1 MTIWLDDNIRTAI
14 AKAADQHG
22 SQSALARVTGIDQG
36 NISRYI
42 SGRTYKMD
50 TDLWQKLFPKCKQF
64 LPPEK
69 VDAYDPANIDEFPQ
83 SPPLNSDFK
92 RSDNEVAIPDTPRF
106 KAVPVIS
113 IAQAAEYEPI
123 EPLIDYLR
131 EVSERAQVFVD
142 VKDYYFAVEI
152 TGDSMAPD
160 YPDGSVALVA
170 AGEFP
175 ERGDIVVAKFS
186 TGQVVIKEYHRKN
199 NVISLL
205 SRNPSGQNFEWNI
218 KEKPGFIQWMFPV
231 LEIVLKPRNQ
241 RKAKTRM

>member
-1 MTIWLDDNIRTAI
+1 MTIWVDRNVREAI
-14 AKAADQHG
+14 AKAADQYG
-22 SQSALARVTGIDQG
+22 SQSALARATGIDQG

-50 TDLWQKLFPKCKQF
+50 ADLWQKLFPKCKQF

-69 VDAYDPANIDEFPQ
+69 VDAYDPANADEFPQ

-92 RSDNEVAIPDTPRF
+92 RDDNEVSIPDSPRF

-131 EVSERAQVFVD
+131 EVSERVQVFID

-152 TGDSMAPD
+152 TGDSMSPD
-160 YPDGSVALVA
+160 YPDGSIALVA
-170 AGEFP
+170 SGEFP

-186 TGQVVIKEYHRKN
+186 TGQVVIKEYNRKN
-199 NVISLL
+199 NIISLT

-231 LEIVLKPRNQ
+231 VEIVLKPRNQ
-241 RKAKTRM
+241 RRAKTRM